1 MGGLTIFL
9 LENVQGRRFLIGTL
23 CILGFFF
30 FHLYYGLREEE

>member
-9 LENVQGRRFLIGTL
+9 VENAKRRFLIGTL
-23 CILGFFF
+23 CILGFSF